1 MTVGELKNIL
11 DALVLQGEGS
21 KEVYLEVGL
30 ACGVLESQYKRK
42 ADQYFDIPRDSE
54 ERVVLRARIQESRK
68 DTI

>member
-30 ACGVLESQYKRK
+30 ACGVLGSQYKRK

-68 DTI
+68 DVI